1 MNQVNLPPSLKAILT
16 EDEVIVD
23 VRQKASV
30 SKENLKPSVAAS
42 DEFLLWIDV
51 F

>member
-30 SKENLKPSVAAS
+30 SKNLKPSVAAS